1 MRLPIT
7 GSKERKS
14 GTLNQHEEK
23 EMILVVTR
31 MRRITS
37 DTYEV
42 SVIMYKDG
50 CESVLEH
57 STFQGQGAEQRAQ
70 EFMNKMEDKYAV
82 YQTQ

>member
-1 MRLPIT
+1 M
-7 GSKERKS
+7 ERKS

-23 EMILVVTR
+23 EMILVATN
-31 MRRITS
+31 MRKIKP
-37 DTYEV
+37 DFYEV
-42 SVIMYKDG
+42 KVIMYKDG

-70 EFMNKMEDKYAV
+70 EFMFKMEDKYAV